1 MLFALPD
8 NSIYRFPSDYPYP
21 REVYAPVWEGSGRNV
36 PCVVVGP
43 SDAERRI
50 MLFHGNGETIQGAR
64 SMALDIAR
72 CELFTFTS
80 SYLFRRAFWLIS
92 GSLVFRA
99 MTRRCRARVF
109 IIDYPGYWVDDN
121 GSPPKPRT
129 ARGVYEAASSA
140 AKLMRKECSAFHVV
154 GYSLGTALAVR
165 VARENADIVE
175 SMSLIAPICSA
186 LSAAASSP
194 NESLRGL
201 KAIISIVK
209 PLISPLDVF
218 CAEKDAPFVA
228 TRSSVVYGDADT
240 VVSASQGIRMA
251 KLLRASIMMVE
262 GEDHTTIRG
271 SGKALAFVT
280 RNVCDG
286 GGPI

>member
-92 GSLVFRA
+92 GSLVF
-99 MTRRCRARVF
+99 V
-109 IIDYPGYWVDDN
+109 P
-121 GSPPKPRT
+121 
-129 ARGVYEAASSA
+129 
-140 AKLMRKECSAFHVV
+140 
-154 GYSLGTALAVR
+154 
-165 VARENADIVE
+165 
-175 SMSLIAPICSA
+175 
-186 LSAAASSP
+186 
-194 NESLRGL
+194 
-201 KAIISIVK
+201 
-209 PLISPLDVF
+209 
-218 CAEKDAPFVA
+218 
-228 TRSSVVYGDADT
+228 
-240 VVSASQGIRMA
+240 
-251 KLLRASIMMVE
+251 
-262 GEDHTTIRG
+262 
-271 SGKALAFVT
+271 
-280 RNVCDG
+280 
-286 GGPI
+286 